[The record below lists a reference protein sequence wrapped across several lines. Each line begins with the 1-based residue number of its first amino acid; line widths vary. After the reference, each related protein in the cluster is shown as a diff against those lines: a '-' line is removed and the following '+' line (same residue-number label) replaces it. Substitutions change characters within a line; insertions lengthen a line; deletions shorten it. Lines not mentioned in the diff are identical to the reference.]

1 MERGSAYDLARKL
14 KGRSGRAIATQEGS
28 SKKGTRRPTAT
39 PKKGYRTPPKAT
51 SMAPNAKNKRKSY
64 GRALPETA
72 AEERK
77 RKGKK

>member
-14 KGRSGRAIATQEGS
+14 KGRSKAA
-28 SKKGTRRPTAT
+28 K
-39 PKKGYRTPPKAT
+39 KKGYRTPPKAT

>member
-14 KGRSGRAIATQEGS
+14 KGRSKAAIAAAEKPTGS
-28 SKKGTRRPTAT
+28 RRPTASK
-39 PKKGYRTPPKAT
+39 KKGYRTPPKAT

>member
-1 MERGSAYDLARKL
+1 MARGSAYDLARKL
-14 KGRSGRAIATQEGS
+14 KGKSGKAIEAAEKKAGGSRKATVG
-28 SKKGTRRPTAT
+28 K
-39 PKKGYRTPPKAT
+39 KKGYRTPPKAT